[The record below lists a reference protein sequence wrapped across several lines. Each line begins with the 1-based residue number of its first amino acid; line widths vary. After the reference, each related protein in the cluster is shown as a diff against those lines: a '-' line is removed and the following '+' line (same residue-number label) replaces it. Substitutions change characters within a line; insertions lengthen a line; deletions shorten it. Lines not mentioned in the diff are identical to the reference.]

1 MPFFHL
7 KPNSAISCFL
17 ESDQSWY
24 LVGPFSFLFLILTP
38 PLYDKCLKFLDLTS
52 GDRICREGGQSFSGL
67 PYVMPARGGWVGIWG
82 VSVGSG
88 LSQRKTRRIVWS
100 LPRWRILRNTSII
113 NKTNL
118 KESKSALI
126 MQYGTCFTYPT
137 WTLFRKLFIIL
148 ARPF

>member
-1 MPFFHL
+1 MGSLSGIFYLCNMPSFHCKTNFSHFMFFGKWPNLISDRPFFR
-7 KPNSAISCFL
+7 
-17 ESDQSWY
+17 
-24 LVGPFSFLFLILTP
+24 FLILTP

-100 LPRWRILRNTSII
+100 LPRWKILRNTSINTQ
-113 NKTNL
+113 NK
-118 KESKSALI
+118 S
-126 MQYGTCFTYPT
+126 
-137 WTLFRKLFIIL
+137 
-148 ARPF
+148 